1 MLRVLGLR
9 RAVHIAMPVSRK
21 ASESAGRG
29 RVHIGARRFPPAHA
43 ASWACVARRR
53 LVSSPYA
60 TAQVIT
66 HGRLLCTRSRGFLC
80 RARRGSAATH
90 RLLPLLLLLLLL
102 LLLHLLHREPL
113 CHHLLILLI
122 PLLLLLLSDHHLLLL
137 HLQLVFRL
145 LLLEH
150 LLLPHRRFLLLLPHL
165 LMEMH
170 LVLTLLLL
178 LGASVIV
185 ITGFSLRQPV
195 EEVAALGPG
204 IASLRGRRLVGLGP
218 RAVIRENPA
227 IAVPTGACNVLWH
240 GSHCL
245 CARALRSICFR
256 TLPLDA
262 NASTFGKT
270 EHVDKIG
277 RSRSRDSLYM
287 YR

>member
-1 MLRVLGLR
+1 MLRMLVLR

-66 HGRLLCTRSRGFLC
+66 HRRLLCTRSRGFLC
-80 RARRGSAATH
+80 RARRGRAAAH
-90 RLLPLLLLLLLL
+90 RLLPLLLL

-150 LLLPHRRFLLLLPHL
+150 VLLPHRRFLLLLPHL
-165 LMEMH
+165 LLEMH

-240 GSHCL
+240 GR
-245 CARALRSICFR
+245 ARARFVPERFDFWEIQTRRLNWEKAG
-256 TLPLDA
+256 PL
-262 NASTFGKT
+262 F
-270 EHVDKIG
+270 
-277 RSRSRDSLYM
+277 YM
-287 YR
+287 

>member
-1 MLRVLGLR
+1 
-9 RAVHIAMPVSRK
+9 
-21 ASESAGRG
+21 
-29 RVHIGARRFPPAHA
+29 
-43 ASWACVARRR
+43 
-53 LVSSPYA
+53 
-60 TAQVIT
+60 
-66 HGRLLCTRSRGFLC
+66 
-80 RARRGSAATH
+80 
-90 RLLPLLLLLLLL
+90 LLL

-150 LLLPHRRFLLLLPHL
+150 VLLPHRRFLLLLPHL
-165 LMEMH
+165 LLEMQ